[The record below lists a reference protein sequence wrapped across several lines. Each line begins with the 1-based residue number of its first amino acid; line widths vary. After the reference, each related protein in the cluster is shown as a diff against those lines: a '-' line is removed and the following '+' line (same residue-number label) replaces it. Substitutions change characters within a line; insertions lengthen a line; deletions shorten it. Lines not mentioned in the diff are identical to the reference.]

1 MSPVSPLDSDSDIG
15 SDRSVHSIRT
25 TVLSARCIT
34 MAFLDHSGCQR
45 FLHWQSVI
53 MYTLYFVFL
62 ASHRFVVLALPL
74 SLANQSSLR
83 HRRTSI
89 VVVYRVIA
97 LDFVRLVWSRD
108 KETGV
113 RHHGHYNRSQVFFP
127 SSSPSSPS
135 SHRLPTTTS
144 FVLRSSFFATNST
157 HLRHWNG
164 GRCTQCSIMGDEGIC
179 GKLEE
184 GTGLAHRVPE
194 TRTVVVGADEG
205 AI

>member
-1 MSPVSPLDSDSDIG
+1 
-15 SDRSVHSIRT
+15 
-25 TVLSARCIT
+25 